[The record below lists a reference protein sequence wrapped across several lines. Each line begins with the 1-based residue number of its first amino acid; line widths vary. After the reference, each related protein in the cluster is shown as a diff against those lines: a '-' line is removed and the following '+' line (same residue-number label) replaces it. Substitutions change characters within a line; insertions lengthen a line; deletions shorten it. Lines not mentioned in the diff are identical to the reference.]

1 MKKTVCLFLI
11 LIILGGMLMIGC
23 ENTASEPQM
32 LENIRIWAKT
42 DGTSGILYAGIDGG
56 NILRSKERLL

>member
-1 MKKTVCLFLI
+1 
-11 LIILGGMLMIGC
+11 MIGC

-32 LENIRIWAKT
+32 LENIRIWAETGTVMTET
-42 DGTSGILYAGIDGG
+42 DGTSGILYAGIDGE